1 VPTKRPDI
9 QALRAIAVLL
19 VLAFHFRPLW
29 VPGGFV
35 GVDVFFVISG
45 YLITGTLIA
54 EATRNDSIRLLEFW
68 GRRVRRLMP
77 AATVVLA
84 CVLIGMALLLPVGT
98 WPNVMTQVVASA
110 FSFENWV
117 LAAQSVDYLQATAPP
132 TPVQHFWSLSVEEQ
146 FYAAWP
152 FLLLGGLLLAR
163 KLGVRRVLVWR
174 VATAVLFA
182 GFLAWSIVETSL
194 SPSTAYFSTA
204 TRAWELLLGAGL
216 ALWQPARRMPLAVA
230 STLAI
235 AGVAAIAA
243 AALVISPEL
252 PFPGSIALLPTVG
265 AALVIASGLG
275 APRWR
280 WVTAGLS
287 WRPLTWIGDISY
299 SLYLWHWPIVVFG
312 MTFWP
317 IDPQLPTLWAAGGLV
332 LSVGLAALSARFVER
347 PFQRPLR
354 DFSPWTVRRTA
365 VLLASL
371 LALTGVFV
379 GGAGV
384 SFGQV
389 SEQARQDA
397 DPRNFPGANVL
408 DPAFDPDEWNLDT
421 DAAPIP
427 DASLLWQIE
436 PQLTPACMTVLAES
450 AITSCEAGDPEGDML
465 VMLVGDSHAAQWLPA
480 VDKLGQEHHW
490 RVELVGKQYCT
501 WSESPRLS
509 LDTGNELPNC
519 KEWNDNLQR
528 YILEQ
533 DPALVIHG
541 ALPYGYPEHLS
552 QPRGEWD
559 DLQADGYVEA
569 WQPVLDA
576 GIQVVALREVP
587 RYPASAIPC
596 LSAPGATAEGCSY
609 PIADVTQVSWM
620 GMAAEREP
628 RVGFIDLDAGICPD
642 GRCQSILGNI
652 YTYRDDSHLSPPF
665 AGSLAWLLEDE
676 LRRLHPELFD

>member
-1 VPTKRPDI
+1 MHTKRPDI
-9 QALRAIAVLL
+9 QALRAIAVVL
-19 VLAFHFRPLW
+19 VLAFHFRPSW

-45 YLITGTLIA
+45 YLITDTLIA

-77 AATVVLA
+77 AATVVLG
-84 CVLIGMALLLPVGT
+84 CVLVGMALLLPVGT
-98 WPNVMTQVVASA
+98 WPNVMAQVVASA
-110 FSFENWV
+110 LSFENWM
-117 LAAQSVDYLQATAPP
+117 LAAQSVDYLQSTAAP

-152 FLLLGGLLLAR
+152 FLLLGGILLAR
-163 KLGVRRVLVWR
+163 KLGAKRIVVWR
-174 VATAVLFA
+174 LITGVLFA
-182 GFLAWSIVETSL
+182 GFLAWSIIETTV

-216 ALWQPARRMPLAVA
+216 ALWQPSRAMPAAVA
-230 STLAI
+230 SILAI
-235 AGVAAIAA
+235 AGVGAIAA
-243 AALVISPEL
+243 SAVIISPEL

-280 WVTAGLS
+280 AVTAALS
-287 WRPLTWIGDISY
+287 WRPLTWVGDISY

-317 IDPQLPTLWAAGGLV
+317 IDPQLPALWAAGGLV
-332 LSVGLAALSARFVER
+332 LSVGLAALTTRFVER

-354 DFSPWTVRRTA
+354 ELSPWTIRRTA
-365 VLLASL
+365 ALLASL
-371 LALTGVFV
+371 LTLTGVFV
-379 GGAGV
+379 GGATV

-397 DPRNFPGANVL
+397 DPRNFPGANIL
-408 DPAFDPDEWNLDT
+408 DPAFDPSAWNLES

-427 DASLLWQIE
+427 DPGGLWAIE
-436 PQLTPACMTVLAES
+436 RQLTPECMTVLAES
-450 AITSCEAGDPEGDML
+450 SITSCEAGDPDGDVL
-465 VMLVGDSHAAQWLPA
+465 VLLVGDSHAAQWLPA
-480 VDKLGQEHHW
+480 LDQFGLEHHW
-490 RVELVGKQYCT
+490 RVELVGRQYCT

-519 KEWNDNLQR
+519 KEWNDNLEQ
-528 YILEQ
+528 YILDR

-541 ALPYGYPEHLS
+541 ALPYGYPENLA
-552 QPRGEWD
+552 QPQAEWD

-576 GIQVVALREVP
+576 GIPVVALREVP

-596 LSAPGATAEGCSY
+596 LTAQGATAEGCSY
-609 PIADVTQVSWM
+609 AIDDVTQVSWM
-620 GMAAEREP
+620 RMAAEREP
-628 RVGFIDLDAGICPD
+628 RVGSIDLDPGICPD
-642 GRCQSILGNI
+642 GMCQSIMGNV
-652 YTYRDDSHLSPPF
+652 YTFRDDSHISDPF
-665 AGSLAWLLEDE
+665 ARSLAWMLEDE
-676 LRRLHPELFD
+676 LRLLHPELFG